1 MATVVLQKLHGLGN
15 DFLVCDMAQP
25 LPRIGWDV
33 LARRWCHRTRGI
45 GADGLLLLSWDLH
58 HPQRLAMG
66 LHNADG
72 SRALMSGNG
81 VRCLAHAAY
90 RAQSQTGAVTY
101 EVATEG
107 GVREI
112 EVTPT
117 DDASTVVASVD
128 MGAVSPIDAPANWPA
143 VGADPARPVTH
154 VGVGNP
160 HTVVGVD
167 DVHELDLA
175 AIGARVPDINLE
187 VVAAGPEP
195 DAVTMRV
202 HERGVGITEAC
213 GSGACAAAWSAARWG
228 LVAAGG
234 GEITVHMDGGDAK
247 VLLDTPAA
255 DHVTLAGPSVHV
267 ATVYVE
273 A

>member
-1 MATVVLQKLHGLGN
+1 MPTVVLQKFHGLGN

-25 LPRIGWDV
+25 LPRIGWEV
-33 LARRWCHRTRGI
+33 LARRWCHRTTGV
-45 GADGLLLLSWDLH
+45 GADGLLLLSWDRH
-58 HPQRLAMG
+58 APDRLAMG

-72 SRALMSGNG
+72 SRAVMSGNG

-90 RAQSQTGAVTY
+90 RAQERNGTVMYQ
-101 EVATEG
+101 VATEA
-107 GVREI
+107 GVREVGI
-112 EVTPT
+112 SRADEPRT
-117 DDASTVVASVD
+117 ALGSVH
-128 MGAVSPIDAPANWPA
+128 MGEISLIDAPATWSA
-143 VGADPARPVTH
+143 VGADPGRPVTH

-167 DVHELDLA
+167 DVGDVDLA
-175 AIGARVPDINLE
+175 AIGAKVPDINLE
-187 VVAAGPEP
+187 IVAAGPEP

-213 GSGACAAAWSAARWG
+213 GTGACAAAWAAARWG
-228 LVAAGG
+228 LVAAGNG
-234 GEITVHMDGGDAK
+234 QITVHMDGGDAK
-247 VLLDTPAA
+247 VLLETPSSG
-255 DHVTLAGPSVHV
+255 HITLVGPSVHV